1 MQTKTI
7 FLRIAVLTLWVA
19 LAVSCRARGTTQVAE
34 FSADTQELPASITVV
49 NWNSQ
54 KGNHPRF
61 VSDLKTLL
69 ERERPDIVFLQEA
82 TAEMLEPDRMGGY
95 FANSWRYPWPGGGAT
110 GVVTLSRVAPKRIE
124 PIPTRYGELGTSVP
138 KVSLVAEYPLSNGQ
152 RLLTVNVH
160 LLNFERWSVR
170 KISHQLE
177 ELKSIISRHSGPIL
191 MAGDFNTW
199 NRKRLEI
206 VKKITQDL
214 RLQEVT
220 DFPEGRKT
228 GGRKSEFWNGVLGV
242 DKNLPLDRVF
252 FFGLHPRSARVLDV
266 HSSDHR
272 PILVRLEVDS

>member
-1 MQTKTI
+1 MQTKTT
-7 FLRIAVLTLWVA
+7 FFQIAVLTVWVA
-19 LAVSCRARGTTQVAE
+19 MAVSCRAKGTTQVAE
-34 FSADTQELPASITVV
+34 FSAHMQALPASFTVV

-54 KGNHPRF
+54 KGNHPQF
-61 VSDLKTLL
+61 FSDLKALL

-82 TAEMLEPDRMGGY
+82 TAELFESDRMGGY

-110 GVVTLSRVAPKRIE
+110 GVVTLSRVAPIRIE
-124 PIPTRYGELGTSVP
+124 PVPTRYGELGNSVP
-138 KVSLVAEYPLSNGQ
+138 KVSLVAEYPLSSGQ

-177 ELKSIISRHSGPIL
+177 ELKSVLSRHSGPIL

-199 NRKRLEI
+199 NRRRLEV
-206 VKKITQDL
+206 VKKITRALQ
-214 RLQEVT
+214 LQEVT

-228 GGRKSEFWNGVLGV
+228 GDRKSEFWNDVLGV

-252 FFGLHPRSARVLDV
+252 FLGLHPLSARVLDV

-272 PILVRLEVDS
+272 PILIKLEVDS